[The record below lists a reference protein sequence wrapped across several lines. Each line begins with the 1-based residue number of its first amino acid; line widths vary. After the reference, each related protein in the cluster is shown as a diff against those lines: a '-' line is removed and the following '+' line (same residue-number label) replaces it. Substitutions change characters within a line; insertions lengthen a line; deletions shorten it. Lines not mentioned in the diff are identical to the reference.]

1 MIGDPV
7 LLGLT
12 TTVLIISCFAL
23 PLFSILVK
31 KRRKIMDGYALLVS
45 AFAGSTS
52 FITFYNVFFELDK
65 PLVYKFGGWVPPVGI
80 IYEVDKLNAL
90 LGFVTGSIMFLIV
103 LYSVLYMKGKRI
115 EWYYTMLLGLET
127 GLLGVLYTG
136 DAFNLFVMVEV
147 TSISLYG
154 LIAFYRTDGEAVD
167 SALKYALLGAVST
180 TFYFI
185 ALIFYYGSFGTLN
198 MADLAAKA
206 GGLATLLNAYSGSP
220 YGNIFLGTAIGLA
233 LTLWAFT
240 FKAALFPNHFWLPDA
255 HSAAPAPVSAAL
267 SGLVV
272 SNGAYVVI
280 RYLYTIFGSAAISAG
295 PLSLFS
301 PNSLTA
307 FPAAFFESIK
317 LALLILGSV
326 SAIVASLLM
335 VLQKNVKRVIAYS
348 TIFHLGLVFM
358 GIGLGTDLA
367 LKAAIFHLI
376 NHAVAKS
383 LLFISVGI
391 LASYAGSRSIEKLG
405 GIGRYAP
412 ITFSTF
418 LIGVLAIEGLPPFNG
433 FMSKFMLYTAFFEA
447 GLAPLAVIIIVSTAI
462 AMMAWMKVLFSAW
475 LKKPEKPF
483 ENVKESSVVIVPI
496 ILAVLCIALGLLAPV
511 IDKNILTPTVASLRD
526 VNGYI
531 QSALNAIGTA
541 GG

>member
-1 MIGDPV
+1 MIGDPI

-12 TTVLIISCFAL
+12 TTILIISCFAL
-23 PLFSILVK
+23 PLFSIVVK
-31 KRRKIMDGYALLVS
+31 KRRKIMDGYALIVS

-90 LGFVTGSIMFLIV
+90 LGFVTGAIMFLIV
-103 LYSVLYMKGKRI
+103 LYSVSYMKGKRI

-127 GLLGVLYTG
+127 GLLGVIYTG

-154 LIAFYRTDGEAVD
+154 LIAFYRTEGEAVD

-206 GGLATLLNAYSGSP
+206 GGLSFPFSGAP
-220 YGNIFLGTAIGLA
+220 YGNIFLGTAIALA

-280 RYLYTIFGSAAISAG
+280 RYLYTIFGNATISTG

-317 LALLILGSV
+317 LALLVLGSV

-383 LLFISVGI
+383 LLFISAGI
-391 LASYAGSRSIEKLG
+391 LTAYAGSRSIQKLG

-433 FMSKFMLYTAFFEA
+433 FMSKFMLYTAFLEA
-447 GLAPLAVIIIVSTAI
+447 GLAPLVVIIIVSTAI

-483 ENVKESSVVIVPI
+483 ENVKESSVVLVPI

-511 IDKNILTPTVASLRD
+511 IDKSILTPTVGSLRD
-526 VNGYI
+526 VNSYI
-531 QSALNAIGTA
+531 QSALNAIGSA

>member
-31 KRRKIMDGYALLVS
+31 KRRKIMDGYALVVS

-52 FITFYNVFFELDK
+52 FITFYNVFFELNT

-90 LGFVTGSIMFLIV
+90 LGFVTGAIMFLIV
-103 LYSVLYMKGKRI
+103 LFSVLYMKGKRI

-127 GLLGVLYTG
+127 GLLGVVYTG

-154 LIAFYRTDGEAVD
+154 LIAFYRTEGEAVD

-206 GGLATLLNAYSGSP
+206 AGLNFPFSGAP
-220 YGNIFLGTAIGLA
+220 YGNIFLGTAIALA

-280 RYLYTIFGSAAISAG
+280 RYLYTIFGSAAISTG

-317 LALLILGSV
+317 LALLALGSA

-348 TIFHLGLVFM
+348 TVFHLGLVFM

-383 LLFISVGI
+383 LLFISAGI
-391 LASYAGSRSIEKLG
+391 LTAYAGSRSIEKLG

-418 LIGVLAIEGLPPFNG
+418 LIGVLAIEGLPPLNG
-433 FMSKFMLYTAFFEA
+433 FMSKFMLYSAFFEA

-496 ILAVLCIALGLLAPV
+496 VLAVLCIALGLLAPV

-526 VNGYI
+526 VNTYI
-531 QSALNAIGTA
+531 RSALNAIGTA

>member
-12 TTVLIISCFAL
+12 TTILIVSCFGL

-31 KRRKIMDGYALLVS
+31 KRRRLMDAYALIVS
-45 AFAGSTS
+45 AFAGSAS
-52 FITFYNVFFELDK
+52 FITFYNVFFELNG

-80 IYEVDKLNAL
+80 VYEVDKLNAL
-90 LGFVTGSIMFLIV
+90 LGFVTGSMMFLIV
-103 LYSVLYMKGKRI
+103 LYSAMYMKGKRI
-115 EWYYTMLLGLET
+115 EWYYTMLLGLDT

-147 TSISLYG
+147 TSIALYG
-154 LIAFYRTDGEAVD
+154 LIAFYRTEGEAVD

-185 ALIFYYGSFGTLN
+185 ALVFYYGSYGTLN

-206 GGLATLLNAYSGSP
+206 AGQSFPYSGSP
-220 YGNIFLGTAIGLA
+220 YGNIFLGTAIALA

-272 SNGAYVVI
+272 SNGAYVII
-280 RYLYTIFGSAAISAG
+280 RYLYTIFGNAMVSTG
-295 PLSLFS
+295 PLFLFS

-307 FPAAFFESIK
+307 FPQAFFASIK
-317 LALLILGSV
+317 LALLVLGSA
-326 SAIVASLLM
+326 SAIIASLLM

-358 GIGLGTDLA
+358 GIGLGTDLG
-367 LKAAIFHLI
+367 LQAAIFHLI

-383 LLFISVGI
+383 LLFISAG
-391 LASYAGSRSIEKLG
+391 LLTAYAGSTSIQKLG

-418 LIGVLAIEGLPPFNG
+418 LIGVLAIEGLPPLNG

-475 LKKPEKPF
+475 LNKPEKPF
-483 ENVKESSVVIVPI
+483 ENVKESGIVIVPV
-496 ILAVLCIALGLLAPV
+496 ILAMLCIALGILAPV
-511 IDKNILTPTVASLRD
+511 ITTNILTPTVASLRN
-526 VNGYI
+526 VNTYI
-531 QSALNAIGTA
+531 QSALNAIGKA

>member
-1 MIGDPV
+1 MLGDPV

-23 PLFSILVK
+23 PLFSLGVK
-31 KRRKIMDGYALLVS
+31 KKRKAINAYAVVVS
-45 AFAGSTS
+45 LFAGSTS
-52 FITFYNVFFELDK
+52 AITFYNVFFTLKE
-65 PLVYKFGGWVPPVGI
+65 PLVYKFGGWVPPIGI

-90 LGFVTGSIMFLIV
+90 LGLVTGVIMFLII
-103 LYSVLYMKGKRI
+103 LYSAMYMKGKRI
-115 EWYYTMLLGLET
+115 EWYYTLLLGLET

-185 ALIFYYGSFGTLN
+185 ALIFFYGSFGTLN

-206 GGLATLLNAYSGSP
+206 SLMSFPFSGNP
-220 YGNIFLGTAIGLA
+220 YGNIFLGTAIALA

-280 RYLYTIFGSAAISAG
+280 RYLYTIFGNAAVSSS
-295 PLSLFS
+295 PMSLFS
-301 PNSLTA
+301 PNALTA
-307 FPAAFFESIK
+307 FPVDFFGSIK
-317 LALLILGSV
+317 LALLVLGSA
-326 SAIVASLLM
+326 SAIIASLLM

-348 TIFHLGLVFM
+348 TIFHMGLVFM

-367 LKAAIFHLI
+367 LQAAIFHLI
-376 NHAVAKS
+376 NHAIAKS
-383 LLFISVGI
+383 LLFISMGI
-391 LASYAGSRSIEKLG
+391 LTAYAGSKSIDKLN

-433 FMSKFMLYTAFFEA
+433 FFSKFMLYTAFFEA
-447 GLAPLAVIIIVSTAI
+447 GLAPLAAVIIVSTGI
-462 AMMAWMKVLFSAW
+462 AMMAWTKVLFSAW
-475 LKKPEKPF
+475 LKKPDKPF
-483 ENVKESSVVIVPI
+483 ENVKESKVVIVPI
-496 ILAVLCIALGLLAPV
+496 ILAVLCLALGLLAPL
-511 IDKNILTPTVASLRD
+511 INTHILNPTVSSLRD

-531 QSALNAIGTA
+531 QSALHAINGA
-541 GG
+541 SG

>member
-1 MIGDPV
+1 
-7 LLGLT
+7 
-12 TTVLIISCFAL
+12 
-23 PLFSILVK
+23 
-31 KRRKIMDGYALLVS
+31 
-45 AFAGSTS
+45 
-52 FITFYNVFFELDK
+52 
-65 PLVYKFGGWVPPVGI
+65 
-80 IYEVDKLNAL
+80 
-90 LGFVTGSIMFLIV
+90 
-103 LYSVLYMKGKRI
+103 
-115 EWYYTMLLGLET
+115 
-127 GLLGVLYTG
+127 
-136 DAFNLFVMVEV
+136 
-147 TSISLYG
+147 
-154 LIAFYRTDGEAVD
+154 
-167 SALKYALLGAVST
+167 LLGAVST

-317 LALLILGSV
+317 LALLILGSA

-348 TIFHLGLVFM
+348 TVFHLGLIFM

-367 LKAAIFHLI
+367 LKAAVFHLI

-391 LASYAGSRSIEKLG
+391 LASYAGSVRIEKLG

-496 ILAVLCIALGLLAPV
+496 VLAVLCIVLGLLAPV
-511 IDKNILTPTVASLRD
+511 IDKNILTPTIASLRD

-531 QSALNAIGTA
+531 QSALNAIGRA

>member
-12 TTVLIISCFAL
+12 TTILIISCFAL

-31 KRRKIMDGYALLVS
+31 RRRKILDAYAVIVS
-45 AFAGSTS
+45 AFAGSAA
-52 FITFYNVFFELDK
+52 FITFYNVFFELDT
-65 PLVYKFGGWVPPVGI
+65 PLVYKFGGWIPPVGI

-90 LGFVTGSIMFLIV
+90 LGFVTGAIMFLII
-103 LYSVLYMKGKRI
+103 LYSAFYMKGKRI

-127 GLLGVLYTG
+127 GLLGVVYTG

-147 TSISLYG
+147 TSIALYG
-154 LIAFYRTDGEAVD
+154 LIAFYRTEGEAVD
-167 SALKYALLGAVST
+167 SALKYALLGAVGT

-198 MADLAAKA
+198 MADLAAKSA
-206 GGLATLLNAYSGSP
+206 GLNFPFSGAP
-220 YGNIFLGTAIGLA
+220 YGNIFLGTAIALA

-280 RYLYTIFGSAAISAG
+280 RYLYTIFGNALISSG
-295 PLSLFS
+295 PLSLFPPS
-301 PNSLTA
+301 SIVA
-307 FPAAFFESIK
+307 FPFAFFDTIK
-317 LALLILGSV
+317 LVLIILGSL
-326 SAIVASLLM
+326 SAIIASLLM
-335 VLQKNVKRVIAYS
+335 VLQKNMKRVIAYS
-348 TIFHLGLVFM
+348 TIFHMGLIFM

-367 LKAAIFHLI
+367 LKAAVFHMI

-383 LLFISVGI
+383 LLFISAGV
-391 LASYAGSRSIEKLG
+391 LASYAGSVRIEKLG
-405 GIGRYAP
+405 GVGRYAP

-433 FMSKFMLYTAFFEA
+433 FMSKFMLYSAFFEA
-447 GLAPLAVIIIVSTAI
+447 GLAPLAAIIIVSTAI
-462 AMMAWMKVLFSAW
+462 AMMAWTKVLFSAW

-483 ENVKESSVVIVPI
+483 ENVKESKVVIVPI
-496 ILAVLCIALGLLAPV
+496 VLAVLCIVLGLLAPS
-511 IDKNILTPTVASLRD
+511 IDKDILTPTIASLRD
-526 VNGYI
+526 VNKYI
-531 QSALNAIGTA
+531 QSASYAILGV
-541 GG
+541 GF

>member
-1 MIGDPV
+1 MLGDPV

-12 TTVLIISCFAL
+12 TTVLIVSCFAL
-23 PLFSILVK
+23 PLFSLGVK
-31 KRRKIMDGYALLVS
+31 KRRKALDAYAVGVS
-45 AFAGSTS
+45 LFAGSAS
-52 FITFYNVFFELDK
+52 AITFYNVFFSLNE
-65 PLVYKFGGWVPPVGI
+65 PLVYKFGGWVPPIGI

-90 LGFVTGSIMFLIV
+90 LGLVTGVTMFLIV
-103 LYSVLYMKGKRI
+103 LYSTMYMKGKRI
-115 EWYYTMLLGLET
+115 EWYYTLLLGLET
-127 GLLGVLYTG
+127 GLLGVIYTG

-147 TSISLYG
+147 TSIALYG
-154 LIAFYRTDGEAVD
+154 LIAFYRTEGEAVD

-185 ALIFYYGSFGTLN
+185 ALIFFYGSYGTLN

-206 GGLATLLNAYSGSP
+206 SLMSFPVSGSA
-220 YGNIFLGTAIGLA
+220 YGNIFLGTAIALA

-280 RYLYTIFGSAAISAG
+280 RYLYTIFGNAAVSAS

-301 PNSLTA
+301 PGALTA
-307 FPAAFFESIK
+307 FPADFFESIK
-317 LALLILGSV
+317 LALLVLGSA
-326 SAIVASLLM
+326 SAIIASLLM

-348 TIFHLGLVFM
+348 TIFHIGLVFM

-367 LKAAIFHLI
+367 LEAAIFHLI
-376 NHAVAKS
+376 NHAIAKS
-383 LLFISVGI
+383 LLFISAGI
-391 LASYAGSRSIEKLG
+391 LTAYAGSRSIDKLG

-433 FMSKFMLYTAFFEA
+433 FFSKFMLYSAFFDA
-447 GLAPLAVIIIVSTAI
+447 GLAPLAAVIIVSTGI
-462 AMMAWMKVLFSAW
+462 AMIAWVKVLFSAW
-475 LKKPEKPF
+475 LKRPDKSF
-483 ENVKESSVVIVPI
+483 ENVKESKVVIVPI
-496 ILAVLCIALGLLAPV
+496 ILAIFCLALGLFAPL
-511 IDKNILTPTVASLRD
+511 INTYILGPTVGSLRD

-531 QSALNAIGTA
+531 QSAMHAINGA

>member
-1 MIGDPV
+1 MLGDPV

-23 PLFSILVK
+23 PLFSLGVK
-31 KRRKIMDGYALLVS
+31 KKRKAIDAYAVVVS
-45 AFAGSTS
+45 LFAGSTS
-52 FITFYNVFFELDK
+52 AITFYNVFFTLKE
-65 PLVYKFGGWVPPVGI
+65 PLVYKFGGWVPPIGI

-90 LGFVTGSIMFLIV
+90 LGLVTGVMMFLVV
-103 LYSVLYMKGKRI
+103 LYSVMYMKGKRI
-115 EWYYTMLLGLET
+115 EWYYTLLLGLET

-154 LIAFYRTDGEAVD
+154 LIAFYRAEGEAVD

-185 ALIFYYGSFGTLN
+185 ALIFFYGSFGTLN

-206 GGLATLLNAYSGSP
+206 SLMSFPFSGNP
-220 YGNIFLGTAIGLA
+220 FGNIFLGTAIALA

-280 RYLYTIFGSAAISAG
+280 RYLYTIFGNAAVSSS
-295 PLSLFS
+295 PMSLFS
-301 PNSLTA
+301 PNALTA
-307 FPAAFFESIK
+307 FPADFFGAIK
-317 LALLILGSV
+317 LALLVLGSA
-326 SAIVASLLM
+326 SAIIASLLM
-335 VLQKNVKRVIAYS
+335 LLQKNVKRVIAYS
-348 TIFHLGLVFM
+348 TIFHMGLVFM

-367 LKAAIFHLI
+367 LQAAIFHLI
-376 NHAVAKS
+376 NHAIAKS

-391 LASYAGSRSIEKLG
+391 LAAYAGSKNIDKLN

-433 FMSKFMLYTAFFEA
+433 FFSKFMLYTAFFEA
-447 GLAPLAVIIIVSTAI
+447 GLAPLAAIIIISTGI
-462 AMMAWMKVLFSAW
+462 AMMAWTKVLFSAW
-475 LKKPEKPF
+475 LKKPDKPF
-483 ENVKESSVVIVPI
+483 ENVKESKVVIVPI
-496 ILAVLCIALGLLAPV
+496 ILAILCLALGLLAPL
-511 IDKNILTPTVASLRD
+511 INTYILNPTVASLRD

-531 QSALNAIGTA
+531 QSALNAINGAT
-541 GG
+541 G

>member
-12 TTVLIISCFAL
+12 TTILIISCFAL
-23 PLFSILVK
+23 PLFSIVVK
-31 KRRKIMDGYALLVS
+31 KRRKIMDGYALIVS

-90 LGFVTGSIMFLIV
+90 LGFVTGAIMFLIV
-103 LYSVLYMKGKRI
+103 LYSVSYMKGKRI

-127 GLLGVLYTG
+127 GLLGVIYTG

-154 LIAFYRTDGEAVD
+154 LIAFYRTEGEAVD

-206 GGLATLLNAYSGSP
+206 GGLSFPFSGAP
-220 YGNIFLGTAIGLA
+220 YGNIFLGTAIALA

-280 RYLYTIFGSAAISAG
+280 RYLYTIFGNATISTG

-317 LALLILGSV
+317 LALLVLGSV

-383 LLFISVGI
+383 LLFISAGI
-391 LASYAGSRSIEKLG
+391 LTAYAGSRSIQKLG

-433 FMSKFMLYTAFFEA
+433 FMSKFMLYTAFLEA
-447 GLAPLAVIIIVSTAI
+447 GLAPLVVIIIVSTAI

-483 ENVKESSVVIVPI
+483 ENVKESSVVLVPI

-511 IDKNILTPTVASLRD
+511 IDKSILTPTVGSLRD
-526 VNGYI
+526 VNSYI
-531 QSALNAIGTA
+531 QSALNAIGSA

>member
-1 MIGDPV
+1 MMIGDPV

-12 TTVLIISCFAL
+12 TTILIISCFAL

-31 KRRKIMDGYALLVS
+31 KRRKVIDAYAFTVS
-45 AFAGSTS
+45 LFAGSAT
-52 FITFYNVFFELDK
+52 FITFYNVFFELNG

-90 LGFVTGSIMFLIV
+90 LGLVTGTIMFLIIV
-103 LYSVLYMKGKRI
+103 YSALYMKGKRI
-115 EWYYTMLLGLET
+115 EWYYTMMLGLET
-127 GLLGVLYTG
+127 GLLGVIYTG

-154 LIAFYRTDGEAVD
+154 LIAFYRTEGEAVD

-206 GGLATLLNAYSGSP
+206 AGMNFPFSGSP
-220 YGNIFLGTAIGLA
+220 YGNIFLGSAIALA

-280 RYLYTIFGSAAISAG
+280 RYLYTIFGNAAVSTG

-301 PNSLTA
+301 PGSLTA
-307 FPAAFFESIK
+307 FPVAFFDAIK
-317 LALLILGSV
+317 LSLLILGSA
-326 SAIVASLLM
+326 SAIIASLLM
-335 VLQKNVKRVIAYS
+335 MLQKNVKRVIAYS
-348 TIFHLGLVFM
+348 TVFHLGLVFM

-367 LKAAIFHLI
+367 LKAAVFHLI

-391 LASYAGSRSIEKLG
+391 LAAYAGSVSIEKLG
-405 GIGRYAP
+405 GVGRYAP

-447 GLAPLAVIIIVSTAI
+447 GLAPLAVIIIVSTGI
-462 AMMAWMKVLFSAW
+462 AMVAWVKVLFSVW
-475 LKKPEKPF
+475 LKKPEKPL
-483 ENVKESSVVIVPI
+483 ETIRESKVVIIPI
-496 ILAVLCIALGLLAPV
+496 ILAVLCIALGLLAPA
-511 IDKNILTPTVASLRD
+511 IDKNILTPTIASLRD

-531 QSALNAIGTA
+531 QSALNAVTV
-541 GG
+541 GGG